1 MNKGKNVGWMNE
13 LSPGEVGTRE
23 LRTKVTKW
31 PLTGLWKGEESGEK
45 RKKRKKTTRSA
56 WMESPA
62 VTWLALSMLR
72 AGVHG
77 LGLRQRALTLIAKKP
92 NAVLNKLY
100 KKFSRKHYNPQLCSF
115 EVFLVYSI
123 MQSLWEQSIHESK
136 HGFHLVKTR
145 QYKIRKKVY

>member
-1 MNKGKNVGWMNE
+1 MNE
-13 LSPGEVGTRE
+13 WTLSGGSWHAWITDKSYKMTIDGIMKRWGK
-23 LRTKVTKW
+23 RR
-31 PLTGLWKGEESGEK
+31 EK
-45 RKKRKKTTRSA
+45 REKKEKPLGARE
-56 WMESPA
+56 WNPPA